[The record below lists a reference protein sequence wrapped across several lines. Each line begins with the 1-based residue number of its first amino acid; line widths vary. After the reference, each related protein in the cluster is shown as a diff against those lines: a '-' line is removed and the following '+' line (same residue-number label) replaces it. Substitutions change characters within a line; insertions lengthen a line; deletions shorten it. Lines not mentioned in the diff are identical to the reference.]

1 MKSNLLYSFFF
12 IAVFI
17 QLGNAQVGI
26 GTTTP
31 NAQFDIRSS
40 NQATP
45 SNTDGVLIPKI
56 DVFPATNPTAAQQGM
71 LVYLTTATTFG
82 GNPKPI
88 GFYYWNNSPADWIG
102 ISSAANGDHDWYEE
116 GTTTPPNAITDEM
129 FHTGNVAIGK
139 NTADYPLD
147 VVGTN
152 LNATLNVSTTNNIN
166 EVFNPNRGIYNAYT
180 GTSTDDVDL
189 AYNFYNGSSTGVV
202 TGTSNNIF
210 SSNTTS
216 YSGTYNY
223 IFGNQGVHL
232 GVFNNLGDG
241 TSNTGVRNMM
251 LNRTTSSIREG
262 ILNEIYNNNGIGYTY
277 GVHNTLGNDNSGTT
291 SHVWGLNNSI
301 IGTGNS
307 PQYGVSTY
315 VTNSGTGS
323 HFGVYNQ
330 LDGSGNS
337 LVNSHYG
344 VYNTLSGA
352 GVTSKYGTYNFISS
366 TAGGNH
372 YGVYSSVLK
381 PGITNFAGYFLG
393 NVSIGTT
400 TLNNYI
406 FPASRG
412 TNGQVMRTDGLGNI
426 TWQNPSSFAWL
437 TTGNSGTNGGNTTT
451 AGTNFI
457 GTTDNQNL
465 DVRTNNIYRARF
477 SNLGEFFV
485 GALNTV
491 ITGDLMNGVSNA
503 TFPWAINGYSDQNGA
518 GVYGQVTAGTTIFAG
533 VQGEYNGSN
542 AQGAGVRGIA
552 LTSTAGT
559 SFGATHTGVTGT
571 ATTSGSY
578 KFGVYGSGGTSA
590 RTGGVMGYD
599 YGAGIGAL
607 GYYSSAFTDY
617 SVYGFGLAYQT
628 GVAAGRF
635 SSANHTNFSGKNTN
649 IGLGIY
655 GGVMGGWV
663 RGMKYGFHAKG
674 ETYSLYV
681 DGNAYTNKPLT
692 YLIESDDNQRVAS
705 YMTTSIKPE
714 VTINGKTALQN
725 GRVFVAFDKNFS
737 KVISNLEDIVITAT
751 PQGKSNGVYIDD
763 ISRDGFWIIEN
774 NDGVSNVKISW
785 IAITQIKGEENPVV
799 PSDLLAEDFDKKMD
813 KVMFNDNNTTEEA
826 QSLWWDGTKIRW
838 DRPTNDKRDTTTQT
852 LERPKDVKK

>member
-1 MKSNLLYSFFF
+1 MKSNLFYSLFF

-56 DVFPATNPTAAQQGM
+56 DVFPATNPNAAQQGM

-102 ISSAANGDHDWYEE
+102 ISSSINGDHDWYKV
-116 GTTTPPNAITDEM
+116 GTTLAPSAITDDM
-129 FHTGNVAIGK
+129 FHTGRVGIGQNLPSSKLEIQNVTTDLNSIVNSYTPTTDTTVNRTGINNAVF
-139 NTADYPLD
+139 TSS
-147 VVGTN
+147 TN
-152 LNATLNVSTTNNIN
+152 DNVT
-166 EVFNPNRGIYNAYT
+166 GLYNSVSGT
-180 GTSTDDVDL
+180 GTGIH
-189 AYNFYNGSSTGVV
+189 YGI
-202 TGTSNNIF
+202 SNQIT
-210 SSNTTS
+210 SSNPTFI
-216 YSGTYNY
+216 YG
-223 IFGNQGVHL
+223 I
-232 GVFNNLGDG
+232 NNVVNSN
-241 TSNTGVRNMM
+241 SNTF
-251 LNRTTSSIREG
+251 G
-262 ILNEIYNNNGIGYTY
+262 INNFITNNNGALISNVVSSYSSNLAGSSAGTIKGVDTSIG
-277 GVHNTLGNDNSGTT
+277 VSGN
-291 SHVWGLNNSI
+291 
-301 IGTGNS
+301 GN
-307 PQYGVSTY
+307 QYGTF
-315 VTNSGTGS
+315 NSLS
-323 HFGVYNQ
+323 
-330 LDGSGNS
+330 GSGNS
-337 LVNSHYG
+337 ATNSHYG
-344 VYNTLSGA
+344 VYNILSGS
-352 GVTSKYGTYNFISS
+352 GTTNKYGVYNLIN
-366 TAGGNH
+366 TIAGGNH
-372 YGVYSSVLK
+372 YGVYSEVLK
-381 PGITNFAGYFLG
+381 AGTTNFAGYFLG

-412 TNGQVMRTDGLGNI
+412 INGQVMRTDGLGNI

-437 TTGNSGTNGGNTTT
+437 TTGNTGTNGGNTTT

-457 GTTDNQNL
+457 GTTDPQNL
-465 DVRTNNIYRARF
+465 DIRTNNIYRARF

-491 ITGDLMNGVSNA
+491 ITGDLMNGVSNI

-635 SSANHTNFSGKNTN
+635 SSANHNNFSEKNTN

-714 VTINGKTALQN
+714 VTTNGKTALQN
-725 GRVFVAFDKNFS
+725 GRVFVSFDKNFS

-751 PQGKSNGVYIDD
+751 PQGKSNGVYIDN

>member
-1 MKSNLLYSFFF
+1 MKSNLFYSLFF

-56 DVFPATNPTAAQQGM
+56 DVFPATNPTASQQGM

-102 ISSAANGDHDWYEE
+102 ISSAANGDHDWYKV
-116 GTTTPPNAITDEM
+116 GTTLAPSAITDDM
-129 FHTGNVAIGK
+129 FHTGRVGIGQNLPSSKLEIQNVTTDLNSIVNSYTPTTDTTVNRTGINNAVFTSSTNDNVTGLYNSVSGTGTGIHYGISNQITSSNPTFIYGINNVVNSNS
-139 NTADYPLD
+139 NTFGNNNFL
-147 VVGTN
+147 
-152 LNATLNVSTTNNIN
+152 TNNS
-166 EVFNPNRGIYNAYT
+166 AL
-180 GTSTDDVDL
+180 GTSSV
-189 AYNFYNGSSTGVV
+189 
-202 TGTSNNIF
+202 
-210 SSNTTS
+210 TS
-216 YSGTYNY
+216 YSSNLAGSSLGT
-223 IFGNQGVHL
+223 IKGVDTSIGVSGSGN
-232 GVFNNLGDG
+232 
-241 TSNTGVRNMM
+241 
-251 LNRTTSSIREG
+251 
-262 ILNEIYNNNGIGYTY
+262 
-277 GVHNTLGNDNSGTT
+277 
-291 SHVWGLNNSI
+291 
-301 IGTGNS
+301 
-307 PQYGVSTY
+307 QYGVY
-315 VTNSGTGS
+315 NLLAGTGS
-323 HFGVYNQ
+323 
-330 LDGSGNS
+330 SAS
-337 LVNSHYG
+337 NSHYG
-344 VYNTLSGA
+344 VYNLLNGTG
-352 GVTSKYGTYNFISS
+352 TTNKYGVYNLITT
-366 TAGGNH
+366 TAGGTH
-372 YGVYSSVLK
+372 YGIYSEVLK
-381 PGITNFAGYFLG
+381 PGATNFAGYFLG
-393 NVSIGTT
+393 NVGIGTT
-400 TLNNYI
+400 TANTYTM
-406 FPASRG
+406 PASRG
-412 TNGQVMRTDGLGNI
+412 TNGQIMQTNGTGVV
-426 TWQNPSSFAWL
+426 TWQNPSTALNSFAWL
-437 TTGNSGTNGGNTTT
+437 TTGNSGTSGGNTTT

-465 DVRTNNIYRARF
+465 DIRTNNIYRARF

-485 GALNTV
+485 GTLNTV
-491 ITGDLMNGVSNA
+491 ITGDLMNSVSNA
-503 TFPWAINGYSDQNGA
+503 TFPWAVNGYSDQNGS
-518 GVYGQVTAGTTIFAG
+518 GIYGLISAGTTAYAA
-533 VQGEYNGSN
+533 VQGETNSS
-542 AQGAGVRGIA
+542 AVTATGVRGLDLVNI
-552 LTSTAGT
+552 AGT
-559 SFGATHTGVTGT
+559 SFTNVRSGVNGSTIILG
-571 ATTSGSY
+571 SNSSY
-578 KFGVYGSGGTSA
+578 KFGVYGNGGQATRS
-590 RTGGVMGYD
+590 GGVMGND
-599 YGAGIGAL
+599 FGFRGAL
-607 GYYSSAFTDY
+607 GYFSSGATDY
-617 SVYGFGLAYQT
+617 SVYGFGTAFTT

-635 SSANHTNFSGKNTN
+635 SSANHTNFSEKNTN